1 MKKICNNDNKSIVF
15 RPYTL
20 NDYKNFMVRRTFCIG
35 GRKPDKSYD
44 VATAWIVDKVNRNDD
59 GDYKYLIATNLHV
72 CSDISDYGNGENK
85 DYVFCIS
92 EDIVNLKN
100 NANKTK

>member
-1 MKKICNNDNKSIVF
+1 MKKNCKNDDKSIVF

-20 NDYKNFMVRRTFCIG
+20 NDYKNFMVRRTFFIG

-72 CSDISDYGNGENK
+72 CSCISDYGNGENK
-85 DYVFCIS
+85 DYVFVLVKI
-92 EDIVNLKN
+92 LL
-100 NANKTK
+100 T

>member
-1 MKKICNNDNKSIVF
+1 MAK
-15 RPYTL
+15 
-20 NDYKNFMVRRTFCIG
+20 RTFCIG
-35 GRKPDKSYD
+35 VIKMGSSCGIPGYIGNG
-44 VATAWIVDKVNRNDD
+44 TAWIVDKVNRNDD

>member
-1 MKKICNNDNKSIVF
+1 
-15 RPYTL
+15 
-20 NDYKNFMVRRTFCIG
+20 MVRRTFFIG

-72 CSDISDYGNGENK
+72 CSCISDYGNGENK

-100 NANKTK
+100 NGEKTKKLTVCLDIM